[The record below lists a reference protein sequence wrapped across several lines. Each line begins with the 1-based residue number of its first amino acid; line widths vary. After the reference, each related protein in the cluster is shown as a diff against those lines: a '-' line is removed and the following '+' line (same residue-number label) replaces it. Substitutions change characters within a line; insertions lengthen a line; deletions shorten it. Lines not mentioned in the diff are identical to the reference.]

1 MDIMLSEINRY
12 TNKSLLTCAITLAVQ
27 TLGYHTC
34 LYNPFINNSYLKRH
48 TLEDADNMFYD
59 RYKTN
64 IEFAHTYKGRSCFR
78 EGTNDKEAKDKVSL
92 SKIYFEYKEL
102 LAKYDAIVSE
112 DNDSLMSPLTD
123 ELLNYELVKMLN
135 IPIALVSSPCDDWCE
150 RILYSINCLQN
161 MGITLRGIILSKFP
175 RNPNKIIANLPKYI
189 ETYTNC
195 PILGII
201 KEFKDNSYI
210 PTKEL
215 AYMILK
221 NIDMSKLLGR
231 KIYYPNYVNL

>member
-1 MDIMLSEINRY
+1 MLSEINQY

-34 LYNPFINNSYLKRH
+34 LYNPFINNSYLRRH
-48 TLEDADNMFYD
+48 TLDDSDNPFYC
-59 RYKTN
+59 RYRTN
-64 IEFAHTYKGRSCFR
+64 IDFAHTYKSKSFYSPRQ
-78 EGTNDKEAKDKVSL
+78 NDEETKDNVCL
-92 SKIYFEYKEL
+92 SKIYFQYKEL
-102 LAKYDAIVSE
+102 LEKYDAIISE
-112 DNDSLMSPLTD
+112 DTDNLMAPLND

-150 RILYSINCLQN
+150 RIMYSINCLQN
-161 MGITLRGIILSKFP
+161 MDITLRGIILSRFP
-175 RNPNKIIANLPKYI
+175 KNPNQSILSLPEYI
-189 ETYTNC
+189 EKYTTC

-201 KEFKDNSYI
+201 KEFEDDSYI

-221 NIDMSKLLGR
+221 NIDMSKLMGQ
-231 KIYYPNYVNL
+231 KIYYPSYVNL